1 MCLAYHRGCCEWKWT
16 LSLVLLVFEG
26 VDSAD
31 TSICMWTILRD
42 ALSESQQSHWISHY
56 WNMPNPPIRANMSKF
71 VEEIW
76 TLVDE
81 YLTGTSM
88 IMIY

>member
-1 MCLAYHRGCCEWKWT
+1 
-16 LSLVLLVFEG
+16 
-26 VDSAD
+26 
-31 TSICMWTILRD
+31 
-42 ALSESQQSHWISHY
+42 
-56 WNMPNPPIRANMSKF
+56 MPNPPIRANMSKF

-76 TLVDE
+76 NLVDE

>member
-1 MCLAYHRGCCEWKWT
+1 
-16 LSLVLLVFEG
+16 
-26 VDSAD
+26 
-31 TSICMWTILRD
+31 MWTILPD

-76 TLVDE
+76 NLVDE